1 MGKSLVSL
9 FYFLLFFSR
18 CLSKTLLQGVK
29 NTYRS
34 TNPCPTRYPK
44 LSNRKCTASNSSS
57 SSILRPPDPAP
68 APVELRRLRVLDG
81 DSVTAAAAVDDV
93 VGVVVVS
100 AASREAEASLSW
112 DTRYASGTSSMRRKS
127 RHEELRK
134 LALGSEAL

>member
-1 MGKSLVSL
+1 
-9 FYFLLFFSR
+9 
-18 CLSKTLLQGVK
+18 
-29 NTYRS
+29 
-34 TNPCPTRYPK
+34 
-44 LSNRKCTASNSSS
+44 
-57 SSILRPPDPAP
+57 
-68 APVELRRLRVLDG
+68 VELRRLRVLDG